1 MSDIEL
7 SKSRDVQAA
16 QETSFVQEPQTK
28 APLVD
33 SGASSIEKSK
43 SVLAVLVPLM
53 NFPTLPSPSS
63 NQQDISF
70 AIASVDS
77 HGNVQVNM
85 LKSVE
90 LRMDDATSS
99 IVRGWAQNMRDQAE
113 EVRRILASPAYQMMQ
128 ELNMKGY
135 VGNAVT
141 QAEKSSVAASA
152 IGSVGVPQIVS
163 TLDRLQ
169 VMEYVPPTAR
179 IPDPEA
185 PQDTARALVIPLTAA
200 LLIGGGLALGG
211 SEIVSTVSGGG
222 VDLLTRAVELVDK
235 LQPLLPQLGL
245 QEIIPMI
252 NLMVVAPIY
261 YRSWDEAVS
270 NFKNRER
277 HSHVQA
283 VQDFAKDV
291 IKIVGDPAFVS
302 SLLFNR
308 PTSDG
313 GQLTA
318 DQQDRL
324 TRMSKFVVIGIAL
337 GLLYSVE
344 VGKVLQDKFG
354 GMEPEEM
361 RDLLMGKLVP
371 ETDPKKK
378 MTTQE
383 QLTRSL
389 INLAAGQISFLEGED
404 RVQAANILLDYIG
417 TNRELEPMLDPA
429 KVFTDVL
436 EAIDYKVP
444 PNTREMNPG

>member
-1 MSDIEL
+1 MSIEL
-7 SKSRDVQAA
+7 PQSRDVQAA
-16 QETSFVQEPQTK
+16 QEASSVQESQTK
-28 APLVD
+28 TPLVD

-53 NFPTLPSPSS
+53 NFPVLSSPSS

-70 AIASVDS
+70 AIASVDP

-90 LRMDDATSS
+90 LRMDDTTSTV
-99 IVRGWAQNMRDQAE
+99 VRGWAQNMRDQAE
-113 EVRRILASPAYQMMQ
+113 EVRRILASPTYQMMQ

-141 QAEKSSVAASA
+141 QVERSSVAAA
-152 IGSVGVPQIVS
+152 AAGNVGAPQIVS

-169 VMEYVPPTAR
+169 ALEYVPPTAR

-185 PQDTARALVIPLTAA
+185 PQDTSRALVIPLTAA

-211 SEIVSTVSGGG
+211 TEIASVVSGGSA
-222 VDLLTRAVELVDK
+222 DLLTRAVQLVEQ

-245 QEIIPMI
+245 QDIIPMI

-291 IKIVGDPAFVS
+291 IKMVGDPAFVP
-302 SLLFNR
+302 SLLLNR
-308 PTSDG
+308 PTAEG
-313 GQLTA
+313 GQLST
-318 DQQDRL
+318 DQQERL
-324 TRMSKFVVIGIAL
+324 TRMTKFVVIGIAL

-344 VGKVLQDKFG
+344 VGKVLQGKFG
-354 GMEPEEM
+354 GMESEEM
-361 RDLLMGKLVP
+361 RDLLLGKLVP
-371 ETDPKKK
+371 EPDSKKK
-378 MTTQE
+378 MTAQE
-383 QLTRSL
+383 QLTKSL

-404 RVQAANILLDYIG
+404 RVQAANILLNYMG
-417 TNRELEPMLDPA
+417 ESHELEPMLDPA
-429 KVFTDVL
+429 KVFTNVVD
-436 EAIDYKVP
+436 AIDYKVP
-444 PNTREMNPG
+444 ADKREMVGPG